1 MQFLLNLR
9 LPLVPELVL
18 SGPTQSLLA
27 EALLWTIAVLLY
39 ANYASQLVR
48 RQARTLPYW
57 TRAKMRGG
65 ILCGNGQD
73 DSVLLLLWAV
83 HHGVAGAMML
93 VGLQRSDPVLWRH
106 GYLLEVGYEVAD
118 TVAAFLPLY
127 PYRMEGIKPEI
138 RVAFLLHHSC
148 GTLLAYPILSTVLGT
163 NEHIQ
168 AIAMWLLLGAS
179 FSCFCGCL
187 IYMLDLDR
195 SMKVATLAFV
205 TNAAFYMYCRFYQF
219 PRHSYELLQDVQ
231 HRYSPND
238 FGGMQVG
245 TVLHCLHA
253 GLVSMMLFNVG
264 VASDLVPKMVRYI
277 LRALDGTTPLDSDKV
292 PKSRDSIHWSR
303 TSVVKSRTISSSSSS
318 ASSNSHD
325 APTRGKRTSTT
336 RRPSRSPSLLVG
348 LRAIDELLAQLGDD
362 SMNGDYDD

>member
-1 MQFLLNLR
+1 
-9 LPLVPELVL
+9 
-18 SGPTQSLLA
+18 
-27 EALLWTIAVLLY
+27 
-39 ANYASQLVR
+39 
-48 RQARTLPYW
+48 
-57 TRAKMRGG
+57 
-65 ILCGNGQD
+65 
-73 DSVLLLLWAV
+73 
-83 HHGVAGAMML
+83 
-93 VGLQRSDPVLWRH
+93 
-106 GYLLEVGYEVAD
+106 
-118 TVAAFLPLY
+118 
-127 PYRMEGIKPEI
+127 
-138 RVAFLLHHSC
+138 
-148 GTLLAYPILSTVLGT
+148 LSTVLGT

-238 FGGMQVG
+238 FGGMHVT

-253 GLVSMMLFNVG
+253 GLVCMMLFNVG

-303 TSVVKSRTISSSSSS
+303 TSVVKSRTISSSSSWRRRTRTTLRRGAS
-318 ASSNSHD
+318 APAQPAGRPGRRRCWWGCGRLTSCWPSS
-325 APTRGKRTSTT
+325 ATT
-336 RRPSRSPSLLVG
+336 
-348 LRAIDELLAQLGDD
+348 A
-362 SMNGDYDD
+362 